1 MARQADARTARR
13 QARDRQ
19 GTARGEGGC
28 RRTPAVGPRR
38 NPRAPREC
46 GHGAQDGGRRAA
58 GGQVSTMPTAQAFDA
73 EGKGTG
79 SVELPADVFGIT
91 PHAAVMHE
99 ALLAHIAGRGEDA
112 AGNRC
117 AGRDTCAVGLEP
129 PACHR
134 AAGHVAADPRDPDG
148 RLCGAHTTGGGGGGR
163 GVRAMTDPRTV
174 IRRPILTE
182 KSMRGTEAGRYTFE
196 VTAAANKPAIE
207 DAVQRLFHVQVMKA
221 NTITSPGRQ
230 RRRGQ
235 QYTHTFGYKK
245 AVVTLAPG
253 QKIDL
258 ETLT

>member
-38 NPRAPREC
+38 NPRAPREW

-99 ALLAHIAGRGEDA
+99 ALLAHLANRRLGTRATKTRGEV
-112 AGNRC
+112 AGSTRKIWRQKGTGRARHGSRKAPLFIGAGSRSVPNHAIIARGRRKRC
-117 AGRDTCAVGLEP
+117 GTWPSGR
-129 PACHR
+129 R
-134 AAGHVAADPRDPDG
+134 SQPRRRLG
-148 RLCGAHTTGGGGGGR
+148 RSWSL
-163 GVRAMTDPRTV
+163 
-174 IRRPILTE
+174 RRRCW
-182 KSMRGTEAGRYTFE
+182 K
-196 VTAAANKPAIE
+196 
-207 DAVQRLFHVQVMKA
+207 
-221 NTITSPGRQ
+221 
-230 RRRGQ
+230 RRGQ
-235 QYTHTFGYKK
+235 R
-245 AVVTLAPG
+245 
-253 QKIDL
+253 
-258 ETLT
+258 